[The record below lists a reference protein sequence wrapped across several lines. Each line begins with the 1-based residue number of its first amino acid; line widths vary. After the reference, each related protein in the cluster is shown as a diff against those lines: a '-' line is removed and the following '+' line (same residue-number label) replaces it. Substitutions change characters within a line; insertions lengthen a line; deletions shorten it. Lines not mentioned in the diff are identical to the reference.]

1 MGDAGTTTIA
11 RLKKTQGERLLTD
24 FDADPVTALTA
35 ALRIVLA
42 APDAEWVE
50 LLAAAPLD
58 DTRRQL
64 LIDGDEASLDQLA
77 AELNERRDLIR

>member
-1 MGDAGTTTIA
+1 
-11 RLKKTQGERLLTD
+11 LS
-24 FDADPVTALTA
+24 A

-42 APDAEWVE
+42 APDAEWGE

-58 DTRRQL
+58 DTRRRL